1 MVSLLNLF
9 ICQSMFMTVIYPISL
24 PVTYEKNKY
33 SAHVKT
39 AAVRPI
45 FKKDERIKKLPA
57 CKSFKYVL

>member
-1 MVSLLNLF
+1 
-9 ICQSMFMTVIYPISL
+9 MFMTVIYPISL
-24 PVTYEKNKY
+24 PVTYQKNKY